1 MRLLFLLFFI
11 ISSLTL
17 LCCSEAE
24 STTESLPLLVFTD
37 AGFVESDLD
46 QEAQIKI
53 ELSKPSLSEVVI
65 NYEAK
70 SGTALPEQDYDLLQ
84 INKVSFAPGET
95 EQSISF
101 EIIGDETEES
111 DEVFYLLFSTAD
123 NADILN
129 TEMTIHITNDD
140 FDSVALRTIELSD
153 SGYQTPLV
161 YEGMSLVWQDEFDQ
175 SMINSQNWTF
185 EIGDGCPD
193 LCGWGNRELQYY
205 TEENT
210 YLVNNN
216 YLVIEAKKESMEESS
231 YTSSRL
237 VTKNKK
243 SFKYGRIDIRAK
255 LPLGQGIWPALWML
269 GNNID
274 QVSWPKCGEIDIMEM
289 IGGGDGRDNTVHGT
303 AHWWDNEFRAQY
315 GNSSELSEGIYNDEF
330 HVFSIVWDATKISW
344 YRDDKL
350 FNTLDITPFFLAEFK
365 ESFFLILNVAVGGNW
380 PGNPNSITEFPQYM
394 IVDYVRVFQKE

>member
-153 SGYQTPLV
+153 SGYQTPLA

-216 YLVIEAKKESMEESS
+216 YLVI
-231 YTSSRL
+231 
-237 VTKNKK
+237 
-243 SFKYGRIDIRAK
+243 
-255 LPLGQGIWPALWML
+255 
-269 GNNID
+269 
-274 QVSWPKCGEIDIMEM
+274 
-289 IGGGDGRDNTVHGT
+289 
-303 AHWWDNEFRAQY
+303 
-315 GNSSELSEGIYNDEF
+315 
-330 HVFSIVWDATKISW
+330 
-344 YRDDKL
+344 
-350 FNTLDITPFFLAEFK
+350 
-365 ESFFLILNVAVGGNW
+365 
-380 PGNPNSITEFPQYM
+380 
-394 IVDYVRVFQKE
+394 